1 MDKYNEL
8 RNKYDTFI
16 YDSYEIEEL
25 ENTTKIT
32 YNFVVPSLTQYKP
45 TLEVKKFKIDSFT
58 KNLIFHIGLV
68 ELVSYWKAT
77 CSKNVIIKAGYIN
90 KEQIEFFKKLYFYGL
105 GELFY
110 TNGITP
116 NYDDFINIKCE
127 LKEQNIEIPN
137 YVGNGNLIPIGGGKD
152 SNVTLEI
159 MKSDFEDN
167 LCFIIN
173 PKQVTLSCAQTA
185 GYLNEKI
192 VTVKR
197 TIDKNLI
204 ELNKQGFINGHTP
217 FSALVAF
224 LSYFN
229 AYITGKKY
237 ILLSN
242 ESSANESNVDGT
254 KINHQYSKTYE
265 FECDFNEYTKK
276 YFKIDIKYFSLLRP
290 LSEYQIA
297 MLFSNY
303 EKYHEIF
310 KSCNV
315 GSKKEPWHWCCS
327 CPKCLFVYIILSPFL
342 YKEKLIRIFG
352 EDLFEK
358 EDLLD
363 IFIELTGYGKTK
375 PFECVG
381 TYEEVRYAIT
391 KTISKLDK
399 QPYLLKYYKEHFEL
413 ENLNKNLENK
423 YNRENNLNPY
433 FENLLKSELKKWR

>member
-110 TNGITP
+110 TNGIIP

-185 GYLNEKI
+185 GYSNEKI

-399 QPYLLKYYKEHFEL
+399 KPYLLKYYKEHFEL

-423 YNRENNLNPY
+423 YNLENNLNPY

>member
-32 YNFVVPSLTQYKP
+32 YNFIVPSLTQYKP

-68 ELVSYWKAT
+68 ELVSYWKTT

-185 GYLNEKI
+185 GYSNEKI

-423 YNRENNLNPY
+423 YNLENNLNPY

>member
-110 TNGITP
+110 TNGIIP

-185 GYLNEKI
+185 GYSNEKI

-265 FECDFNEYTKK
+265 FECDFNEYTKR

>member
-204 ELNKQGFINGHTP
+204 ELNKQDFINGHTP

>member
-1 MDKYNEL
+1 MNKYNEL

-32 YNFVVPSLTQYKP
+32 YNFIVPSLTQYKP

-185 GYLNEKI
+185 GYSNEKI

-423 YNRENNLNPY
+423 YNLENNLNPY

>member
-1 MDKYNEL
+1 MNKYNEL

-32 YNFVVPSLTQYKP
+32 YNFIVPSLTQYKP

-185 GYLNEKI
+185 GYSNEKI

-399 QPYLLKYYKEHFEL
+399 KPYLLKYYKEHFEL

-423 YNRENNLNPY
+423 YNLENNLNPY

>member
-32 YNFVVPSLTQYKP
+32 YNFIVPSLTQYKP

-110 TNGITP
+110 TNGIIP

-185 GYLNEKI
+185 GYSNEKI

-423 YNRENNLNPY
+423 YNLENNLNPY

>member
-110 TNGITP
+110 TNGIIP

-185 GYLNEKI
+185 GYSNEKI

-276 YFKIDIKYFSLLRP
+276 YFKIDIKYFTLLRP

>member
-110 TNGITP
+110 TNGIIP

-185 GYLNEKI
+185 GYSNEKI

>member
-1 MDKYNEL
+1 MDKYDEL

-32 YNFVVPSLTQYKP
+32 YNFIVPSLTQYKP

-185 GYLNEKI
+185 GYSNEKI

-265 FECDFNEYTKK
+265 FECDFNEYTKR

>member
-32 YNFVVPSLTQYKP
+32 YNFIVPSLTQYKP

-68 ELVSYWKAT
+68 ELVSYWKTT

-185 GYLNEKI
+185 GYSNEKI

-342 YKEKLIRIFG
+342 YKEKLIEIFG

-423 YNRENNLNPY
+423 YNLENNLNPY